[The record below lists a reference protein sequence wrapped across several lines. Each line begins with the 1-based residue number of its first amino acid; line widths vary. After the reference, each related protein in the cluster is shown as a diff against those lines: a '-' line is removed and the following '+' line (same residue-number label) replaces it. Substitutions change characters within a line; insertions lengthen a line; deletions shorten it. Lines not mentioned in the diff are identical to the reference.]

1 MVTYVAL
8 IGREVK
14 ICIMERCSEKELQL
28 VVGGVSTVCEF
39 DLWGYVKKA
48 VEFILEYREEIIRG
62 LKKGWNKF

>member
-1 MVTYVAL
+1 
-8 IGREVK
+8 
-14 ICIMERCSEKELQL
+14 MERCSEKELQL

>member
-1 MVTYVAL
+1 
-8 IGREVK
+8 
-14 ICIMERCSEKELQL
+14 MERCSEKELQL
-28 VVGGVSTVCEF
+28 VVGGVSTVCEI